1 LNNATN
7 GIIILSLSN
16 QEKDKP
22 RTMNVLKK
30 LMKHSPEDS
39 FDLVKSKKASGLELA
54 IPESYST

>member
-1 LNNATN
+1 
-7 GIIILSLSN
+7 
-16 QEKDKP
+16 
-22 RTMNVLKK
+22 MNVLKK